1 MTGLASPIAVR
12 KAVLCLAAAV
22 AGLAALAA
30 PAAAAPPCAGS
41 APQVN
46 TLLESQGVLESVIV
60 SDDGRLFFTAN
71 DALMRLDRPGGEPR
85 LLTPVIEPGGLAF
98 DRDGSLIVGF
108 GNSIANGTIGDTD
121 PQAGLLRVDPDT
133 GASEVYATGLSMANG
148 VTSAPDGSFYASN
161 DFGANVDRVRNGQT
175 EHGFA
180 KVQSGN
186 GIVVDSSGR
195 YLYVAQTLVD
205 AAIQRVE
212 IAAPQNVTPYVV
224 AEPADR
230 AAGLDG
236 MAIDARDRLFVAAN
250 LGGQIWRVAGSP
262 PAICV
267 LLDGLAPFP
276 DGPSAVA
283 TGSNRGPFPAE
294 NLYAVSFNGLLLE
307 LVDVAKAPKPS
318 PIRLRVS
325 PRRTR
330 TGVATRFRFRAT
342 TDPTADR
349 LAGRVRARQA
359 LEQVRIRFAGERAR
373 TNRRGRATI
382 EATFDEPGRYR
393 ARAKLEGYRSDR
405 ATVRVR
411 PGNSR

>member
-1 MTGLASPIAVR
+1 MIPHLASTISCRA
-12 KAVLCLAAAV
+12 LAAGLLAL
-22 AGLAALAA
+22 AGLATLAA
-30 PAAAAPPCAGS
+30 PATAAPPCAGS
-41 APQVN
+41 PPQVN
-46 TLLESQGVLESVIV
+46 TLLAGQGVLESVIV

-108 GNSIANGTIGDTD
+108 GNSIANGTIGDTN

-148 VTSAPDGSFYASN
+148 VTSAPDGSFYATN

-267 LLDGLAPFP
+267 LVDGLAPFP

-283 TGSNRGPFPAE
+283 TGSSRGPFPAE

-318 PIRLRVS
+318 PIRLTVR

-330 TGVATRFRFRAT
+330 AGVATRFRFRAT
-342 TDPTADR
+342 TGPTADR
-349 LAGRVRARQA
+349 PAGRVRARQA

-382 EATFDEPGRYR
+382 EATFAEPGRYR

-411 PGNSR
+411 PRG

>member
-1 MTGLASPIAVR
+1 MIQRGVTIALRALATVPL
-12 KAVLCLAAAV
+12 VL
-22 AGLAALAA
+22 AGLALLAGA
-30 PAAAAPPCAGS
+30 AAAAPPCTGS
-41 APQVN
+41 PPQVR
-46 TLLESQGVLESVIV
+46 TLLADQGLLESVIV
-60 SDDGRLFFTAN
+60 SDDGRLFFTAD
-71 DALMRLDRPGGEPR
+71 DALMRLDRPGAQPR
-85 LLTPVIEPGGLAF
+85 MLTSVIEPGGLAF
-98 DRDGSLIVGF
+98 ARDGSLIVGF
-108 GNSIANGTIGDTD
+108 GNSIANGTIGDTN
-121 PQAGLLRVDPDT
+121 PQAGLLKVDPDT

-148 VTSAPDGSFYASN
+148 VTSAPDGSFYATN

-212 IAAPQNVTPYVV
+212 IANPQNVTPHVV

-236 MAIDARDRLFVAAN
+236 LAIDARDRLFVAAN
-250 LGGQIWRVAGSP
+250 LGGQIWRVAGTP

-294 NLYAVSFNGLLLE
+294 NLYVVSFNGLLLE
-307 LVDVAKAPKPS
+307 LVDVASAPKPA
-318 PIRLRVS
+318 PIRLTVS

-330 TGVATRFRFRAT
+330 AGEETRFRFHAT
-342 TDPTADR
+342 TKP
-349 LAGRVRARQA
+349 RVP
-359 LEQVRIRFAGERAR
+359 LDEVRIRFAGQRVR
-373 TNRRGRATI
+373 TNDRGRATI
-382 EATFDEPGRYR
+382 EATIDEPGRYR
-393 ARAKLEGYRSDR
+393 ARAKLDGYRPDR
-405 ATVRVR
+405 VTVRVR
-411 PGNSR
+411 RAHG

>member
-1 MTGLASPIAVR
+1 MVPHAASSASRRALTAGGLA
-12 KAVLCLAAAV
+12 
-22 AGLAALAA
+22 LAALAA
-30 PAAAAPPCAGS
+30 PAAPATAAPPCADS
-41 APQVN
+41 PPQVR
-46 TLLESQGVLESVIV
+46 TLLADQGVLESVIV
-60 SDDGRLFFTAN
+60 SEDGRLFFTAD
-71 DALMRLDRPGGEPR
+71 DALMRLDRPEGEPR
-85 LLTPVIEPGGLAF
+85 VLAPVIDPGGLAF

-148 VTSAPDGSFYASN
+148 LTSAPDGSFYATN
-161 DFGANVDRVRNGQT
+161 DFGSNVDLVRNGQT

-180 KVQSGN
+180 RVRSGN
-186 GIVVDSSGR
+186 GVVVDTSGR

-212 IAAPQNVTPYVV
+212 IAAPENVTPYVV

-236 MAIDARDRLFVAAN
+236 MARDARDRLFVAAN
-250 LGGQIWRVAGSP
+250 LGGEIWRVAGSP

-283 TGSNRGPFPAE
+283 TGSTRGPFDAE
-294 NLYAVSFNGLLLE
+294 NLYVVAFNGLLLE
-307 LVDVAKAPKPS
+307 LADVATAPKPA
-318 PIRLRVS
+318 PIRLTVR
-325 PRRTR
+325 PPRTR
-330 TGVATRFRFRAT
+330 AGVPTRFRFRAT
-342 TDPTADR
+342 TPSTPR
-349 LAGRVRARQA
+349 RVAGRAGRPRPLAR
-359 LEQVRIRFAGERAR
+359 VRIRFAGERER
-373 TNRRGRATI
+373 TDRRGRATI

-393 ARAKLEGYRSDR
+393 ARAKLRGYRPDR
-405 ATVRVR
+405 VTIRARR
-411 PGNSR
+411 AR